1 MENETNL
8 SSLEEK
14 LQKIQD
20 KLNTLES
27 QNELLQATL
36 YRISLATPSNLDE
49 MVVRID
55 RIIKNIELKIKRS

>member
-1 MENETNL
+1 MENDINL
-8 SSLEEK
+8 SSIEEK

-20 KLNTLES
+20 RLNILES

-49 MVVRID
+49 MVARVD
-55 RIIKNIELKIKRS
+55 RIVKNIELKIKRI

>member
-1 MENETNL
+1 MENDTSL
-8 SSLEEK
+8 SSIEEK

-20 KLNTLES
+20 RLNILES

-49 MVVRID
+49 MVARVD
-55 RIIKNIELKIKRS
+55 RIVKNIELKIKRI

>member
-1 MENETNL
+1 MENDINL
-8 SSLEEK
+8 SFIEEK

-20 KLNTLES
+20 RLNILES

-49 MVVRID
+49 MVARVD
-55 RIIKNIELKIKRS
+55 RIVKNIELKIKRS

>member
-1 MENETNL
+1 MENDTNL
-8 SSLEEK
+8 SSIEEK

-20 KLNTLES
+20 RLNILES

-49 MVVRID
+49 MVARVD
-55 RIIKNIELKIKRS
+55 RIVKNIELKIKRI